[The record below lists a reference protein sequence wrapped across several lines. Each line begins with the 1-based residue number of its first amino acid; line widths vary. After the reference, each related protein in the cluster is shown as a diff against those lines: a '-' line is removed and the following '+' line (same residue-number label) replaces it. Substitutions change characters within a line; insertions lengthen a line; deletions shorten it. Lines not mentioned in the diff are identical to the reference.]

1 MASLATLPP
10 ELLNLITGPLT
21 LPDLLKIRLLNKSH
35 NLKFQHYFRSLL
47 FTSISIRI
55 DINSDPDEGDS
66 IYKLSHLPSAAKS
79 YIQTIIISGSKEY
92 LNFKAVDNYKS
103 NNNTSH
109 NITKKSKSKSKST
122 SPNLST
128 ILQTLPNLK
137 TITIK
142 ETTPSTIITS
152 LLTISIFISTSSS
165 STSLQSLHITTP
177 SLNLTDLT
185 FPASPIPILHS
196 LTTLSL
202 SLKFPFTNNHHL
214 DQKPIS
220 KLWTWITSLSQTLHS
235 LTLKNTSSPPN
246 SLNQPWPLHPHQTI
260 FLPKNKNKNKG
271 KDDKKKVI
279 TNLPHLKSLKLHN
292 IHLTIQDIHHLLPT
306 PKDSLIEYISF
317 EACQMQ
323 YPDKEWYEVISYL
336 LPFNDNNNNN
346 NNTTTANRQ
355 YFKHLNHISL
365 KLNGHH
371 PTIPTYELPDLEFT
385 NLNRNTDI
393 NTLNPLPTCKI
404 SLNTTTP
411 TNQDKKQ
418 EESIISL
425 QKPLHHII
433 TPHPKN
439 NTNIKTPHK
448 SFWTS
453 LTNGKYTSPSILK
466 WKRIRLLADQ
476 YDIELKK
483 LSAYAQ
489 YDYHMADRLEKK
501 FQRDLDRIEMEA
513 AVAVAAEQEEVRLDG
528 VI

>member
-1 MASLATLPP
+1 MASLTTLPP

-55 DINSDPDEGDS
+55 DININLDPDEDAS

-79 YIQTIIISGSKEY
+79 YIQTITISGSKKY
-92 LNFKAVDNYKS
+92 LNFRPVD
-103 NNNTSH
+103 SH
-109 NITKKSKSKSKST
+109 NIKKKSKSKSKPKSTSST
-122 SPNLST
+122 SPNLPT

-137 TITIK
+137 TIIIK

-152 LLTISIFISTSSS
+152 LLTTSISTSSS
-165 STSLQSLHITTP
+165 SSSSIKTLHVTTP

-185 FPASPIPILHS
+185 FPASNSPPSSPPTIIPIFHS

-202 SLKFPFTNNHHL
+202 SLKLPF

-220 KLWTWITSLSQTLHS
+220 KLWTWITSLSPTLHS
-235 LTLKNTSSPPN
+235 LTLKNTSNPPT
-246 SLNQPWPLHPHQTI
+246 SLNTPWPLHPHQTT
-260 FLPKNKNKNKG
+260 FLPKNKH
-271 KDDKKKVI
+271 KKKNL
-279 TNLPHLKSLKLHN
+279 TNNLPHLKSLKLHN
-292 IHLTIQDIHHLLPT
+292 IHLTIQDINILLPT
-306 PKDSLIEYISF
+306 PKDSPIEYISF

-336 LPFNDNNNNN
+336 LLF
-346 NNTTTANRQ
+346 NNTTSHGE

-365 KLNGHH
+365 KLNTHH

-385 NLNRNTDI
+385 NITSP
-393 NTLNPLPTCKI
+393 TPLPTCKI
-404 SLNTTTP
+404 SFKPTFITTTA
-411 TNQDKKQ
+411 QGKKEEEE
-418 EESIISL
+418 EESTISL

-433 TPHPKN
+433 SLLNNINNNINNINEKNPHTP
-439 NTNIKTPHK
+439 
-448 SFWTS
+448 FWTS

-476 YDIELKK
+476 YDIELTK

-489 YDYHMADRLEKK
+489 YDYHMADELEKK

-513 AVAVAAEQEEVRLDG
+513 AVAAAAEEE
-528 VI
+528 

>member
-55 DINSDPDEGDS
+55 DINSDPDEDDS
-66 IYKLSHLPSAAKS
+66 IYKLSHLPPAAKS
-79 YIQTIIISGSKEY
+79 YIQTIIISGSKKY
-92 LNFKAVDNYKS
+92 LNFKPVDNYKS
-103 NNNTSH
+103 DNNTSH

-152 LLTISIFISTSSS
+152 LLTISISTSSSSSS

-220 KLWTWITSLSQTLHS
+220 KLWTWITSLSPTLHS
-235 LTLKNTSSPPN
+235 LSLKNTSSPPN

-260 FLPKNKNKNKG
+260 FLPKNKNKNKN
-271 KDDKKKVI
+271 KDDKKKKGI

-292 IHLTIQDIHHLLPT
+292 IYLTIQDIHLLLPT

-336 LPFNDNNNNN
+336 LPFNN
-346 NNTTTANRQ
+346 NNTTTTTNRQ
-355 YFKHLNHISL
+355 YFNHLNHISL

-385 NLNRNTDI
+385 NLNSP
-393 NTLNPLPTCKI
+393 NPLPTCKI
-404 SLNTTTP
+404 SLKTTS
-411 TNQDKKQ
+411 TNQERKK
-418 EESIISL
+418 EEIISL
-425 QKPLHHII
+425 QKPLHHI
-433 TPHPKN
+433 N
-439 NTNIKTPHK
+439 NKTPHK

-513 AVAVAAEQEEVRLDG
+513 AVAVAAEQEEVGLDG